1 MTIDFDL
8 RKSRVWEIFTHDD
21 RMQTRLLASQAAEV
35 LNPPTPNYGIEDPPW
50 WAPLP
55 FGRFKLVDRN
65 TGEVIARSRDDEYL
79 GRCAERLD
87 YLHRQRVEMQLA
99 VQEESWSGD

>member
-35 LNPPTPNYGIEDPPW
+35 LNLPTPNYAIEDPPW

-55 FGRFKLVDRN
+55 FGRFKLVERN

-79 GRCAERLD
+79 GRRGERLA
-87 YLHRQRVEMQLA
+87 YLARQRLEMQIS
-99 VQEESWSGD
+99 VQEELW